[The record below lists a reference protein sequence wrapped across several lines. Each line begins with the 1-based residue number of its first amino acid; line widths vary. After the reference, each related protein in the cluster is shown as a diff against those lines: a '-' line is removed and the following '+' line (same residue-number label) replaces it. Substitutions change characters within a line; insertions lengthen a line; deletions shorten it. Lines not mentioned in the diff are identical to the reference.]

1 MIAKS
6 VITAE
11 SEELAII
18 LKSNMIA
25 SSSDSAV
32 ITDIVHLTNVDV
44 VVYVIISHKTVVNL
58 SGGLYQ

>member
-44 VVYVIISHKTVVNL
+44 VVYVIISHKTVVN
-58 SGGLYQ
+58 